1 MSYALNIIK
10 NSVKKIKNF
19 KIKKVKSKAHKIAG
33 RIAIAGNPNVGKST
47 VFNALTG
54 LNQHTG
60 NWPGKTV
67 ECMTGE
73 YTYGEKLFKITDIP
87 GTYSLMSNSME
98 EEIARDY
105 ICFSKPDA
113 VIVVLDATCLER
125 NLNLALQILEI
136 TQNVV
141 ICVNLIDEAK
151 KKKIYIDLDE
161 LSMQLGGVPIVYTNA
176 RKKFGINN
184 LVKAVDDVVT
194 KKKKTFYI
202 QKDGY
207 PEIFENAVN
216 TISET
221 IKNFIPKHLSKKWI
235 AEKILEN
242 DKSIKNSIEKNIDY
256 DIFKNKKISEIINSE
271 REKLIENGFDGKK
284 IREIL
289 VNGIMKKS
297 ENIYNLCVHIENK
310 NYDKKDRAIDNLLTS
325 KLTGIPIM
333 LALLTLIFWI
343 TLVGANYPSQLIS
356 NALFW
361 VQDRLTELCVS
372 INCPWWVHGIFVE
385 GIYRTLAWVVSV
397 MLPPMAIF
405 FPLFTF
411 LEDTGYLPRVAFN
424 LDNAFRKRG
433 AHGKQALTTCM
444 GFGCNACGVIGCR
457 IIDSP
462 REKLIA
468 ILTNNFVP
476 CNGRLAQFKMA
487 KESAEFFYQ
496 LIDY

>member
-1 MSYALNIIK
+1 MNIIK

-19 KIKKVKSKAHKIAG
+19 RIKKVKNLITREVSAH
-33 RIAIAGNPNVGKST
+33 IAIAGNPNVGKST

-67 ECMTGE
+67 ECTEGE
-73 YTYGEKLFKITDIP
+73 YIYNEKLFKITDIP
-87 GTYSLMSNSME
+87 GTYSLMSNSLE

-105 ICFSKPDA
+105 ICFSNPDA

-161 LSMQLGGVPIVYTNA
+161 LSMQLGGVPVVYTNA

-184 LVKAVDDVVT
+184 LMKAVDDIIT
-194 KKKKTFYI
+194 KKKKTFYVK
-202 QKDGY
+202 KDNY
-207 PEIFENAVN
+207 PKAVKNAVN
-216 TISET
+216 TISEAIT
-221 IKNFIPKHLSKKWI
+221 DFIPKHLSAKWT

-242 DKSIKNSIEKNIDY
+242 DESIKNSIQKNIDC
-256 DIFKNKKISEIINSE
+256 DIFKNKKVNDIIKSE
-271 REKLIENGFDGKK
+271 REKLIENGFDSKK
-284 IREIL
+284 IRETL
-289 VNGIMKKS
+289 VNNIMDKTEK
-297 ENIYNLCVHIENK
+297 IYNLCVHVENK
-310 NYDKKDRAIDNLLTS
+310 NYDRKDRIIDNLLTS

-356 NALFW
+356 DSLFG
-361 VQDRLTELCVS
+361 VQDRLTEFCTN
-372 INCPWWVHGIFVE
+372 INCPWWIHGILVE
-385 GIYRTLAWVVSV
+385 GVYRTLAWVVSV

-424 LDNAFRKRG
+424 LDNAFRKCG

-476 CNGRLAQFKMA
+476 CNGRLPQFKMA
-487 KESAEFFYQ
+487 KNHPNSS
-496 LIDY
+496 IN

>member
-1 MSYALNIIK
+1 MNIIK

-19 KIKKVKSKAHKIAG
+19 KIKKVKNRKSQKIAG

-67 ECMTGE
+67 ECTTGE
-73 YTYGEKLFKITDIP
+73 YTYGERLFKITDIP
-87 GTYSLMSNSME
+87 GTYSLMSNSLE

-105 ICFSKPDA
+105 ICFSKPDV
-113 VIVVLDATCLER
+113 VIVVLDATCMER

-136 TQNVV
+136 TKNVV

-161 LSMQLGGVPIVYTNA
+161 LSMQLGGAPVVYTNA
-176 RKKFGINN
+176 RKKFGINS
-184 LVKAVDDVVT
+184 LMKEVDIIAS
-194 KKKKTFYI
+194 KNKKTFYVNNEN
-202 QKDGY
+202 Y
-207 PEIFENAVN
+207 PEVFKNSVNAV
-216 TISET
+216 SEV
-221 IKNFIPKHLSKKWI
+221 IADFIPKHLSKKWI
-235 AEKILEN
+235 SEKILEN
-242 DKSIKNSIEKNIDY
+242 DESIKKSIEKNIGY
-256 DIFKNKKISEIINSE
+256 DIFKNEKITDIINSE

-289 VNGIMKKS
+289 VGSIMEKS
-297 ENIYNLCVHIENK
+297 EKIYNLCVHVENK
-310 NYDKKDRAIDNLLTS
+310 NYDKKDRMMDNLLTS

-333 LALLTLIFWI
+333 LALLTLVFWI

-356 NALFW
+356 SALFW
-361 VQDRLTELCVS
+361 AQDRLTEFCTS
-372 INCPWWVHGIFVE
+372 INCPWWIQGIFVE
-385 GIYRTLAWVVSV
+385 GVYRTLAWVVSV

-424 LDNAFRKRG
+424 LDNAFRKCG

-444 GFGCNACGVIGCR
+444 GFGCNACGVIGAR

-476 CNGRLAQFKMA
+476 CNGRLPQFKIA
-487 KESAEFFYQ
+487 KKSTKFFYKF
-496 LIDY
+496 I

>member
-1 MSYALNIIK
+1 MSYKLNIIK
-10 NSVKKIKNF
+10 NSVRKIKNF
-19 KIKKVKSKAHKIAG
+19 KIKKVKNLKTQKIAG
-33 RIAIAGNPNVGKST
+33 NIAIAGNPNVGKST

-67 ECMTGE
+67 ECTTGE
-73 YTYGEKLFKITDIP
+73 YTYSEKVFKITDIP
-87 GTYSLMSNSME
+87 GTYSLMSNSQE
-98 EEIARDY
+98 EEIARNY
-105 ICFSKPDA
+105 ICFSRPDA

-161 LSMQLGGVPIVYTNA
+161 LSMQLGGVPVVYTNA

-184 LVKAVDDVVT
+184 LMKAVDEIVA
-194 KKKKTFYI
+194 KKRKTFYV
-202 QKDGY
+202 KNDSY
-207 PEIFENAVN
+207 PEIFKNAVSN
-216 TISET
+216 ISEA
-221 IKNFIPKHLSKKWI
+221 IKNFTPKHLSNEWI

-242 DKSIKNSIEKNIDY
+242 DASIKNSIQKNIDY
-256 DIFKNKKISEIINSE
+256 DIFKNKKITDTILSE
-271 REKLIENGFDGKK
+271 RKKLMENGFDDKK

-289 VNGIMKKS
+289 VNNIMAKS
-297 ENIYNLCVHIENK
+297 EKIYNLCVHIENK
-310 NYDKKDRAIDNLLTS
+310 NYDKKDRIIDNLMTS

-361 VQDRLTELCVS
+361 VQDRLTEFCTN
-372 INCPWWVHGIFVE
+372 INCPWWIHGILVE
-385 GIYRTLAWVVSV
+385 GVYRTLAWVVSV

-424 LDNAFRKRG
+424 LDNAFRKCG

-476 CNGRLAQFKMA
+476 CNGRLPQFKMA
-487 KESAEFFYQ
+487 KNYLNSS
-496 LIDY
+496 IS

>member
-19 KIKKVKSKAHKIAG
+19 KIKKSRNRKTQKISAH
-33 RIAIAGNPNVGKST
+33 IAIAGNPNVGKST

-67 ECMTGE
+67 ECTEGE
-73 YTYGEKLFKITDIP
+73 YTYNEKFFKITDIP
-87 GTYSLMSNSME
+87 GTYSLMPNSPE

-105 ICFSKPDA
+105 ICFSNPD
-113 VIVVLDATCLER
+113 VIIVVLDATCLER

-151 KKKIYIDLDE
+151 KKKIYIDLNE
-161 LSMQLGGVPIVYTNA
+161 LSMQLGGVPVVYSNA

-184 LVKAVDDVVT
+184 LMKAVDDVAT
-194 KKKKTFYI
+194 KKKKIFYV
-202 QKDGY
+202 KNDDY
-207 PEIFENAVN
+207 PEILKNSVN
-216 TISET
+216 TISKTISNFIPKHMNEKWLAEKILENNEI
-221 IKNFIPKHLSKKWI
+221 IKNFIPKNIGYNLLQD
-235 AEKILEN
+235 EKIIGIITSEQ
-242 DKSIKNSIEKNIDY
+242 
-256 DIFKNKKISEIINSE
+256 KKLCEE
-271 REKLIENGFDGKK
+271 GFDGKR
-284 IREIL
+284 IREIFA
-289 VNGIMKKS
+289 NSIIKKS
-297 ENIYNLCVHIENK
+297 EKIYNLCVYVENK
-310 NYDKKDRAIDNLLTS
+310 NYDKKDRIIDNLLTS

-333 LALLTLIFWI
+333 IALLILIFWI
-343 TLVGANYPSQLIS
+343 TLVGANYPSQLLS

-361 VQDRLTELCVS
+361 IQDRLTEFCINV
-372 INCPWWVHGIFVE
+372 NCPWWIHGIFVE

-411 LEDTGYLPRVAFN
+411 LEDTGYLPRIAFN
-424 LDNAFRKRG
+424 LDNAFRKCG

-476 CNGRLAQFKMA
+476 CNGRLPQFKMS
-487 KESAEFFYQ
+487 KNYSNSS
-496 LIDY
+496 IK

>member
-1 MSYALNIIK
+1 MNIIK

-19 KIKKVKSKAHKIAG
+19 KIKKVQNHKIAG
-33 RIAIAGNPNVGKST
+33 HIAIAGNPNVGKST

-67 ECMTGE
+67 ECTTGE
-73 YTYGEKLFKITDIP
+73 YTYDEKIFKITDIP
-87 GTYSLMSNSME
+87 GTYSLMSNSLE

-105 ICFSKPDA
+105 ICFSKPDV
-113 VIVVLDATCLER
+113 VIVVLDATCMER

-161 LSMQLGGVPIVYTNA
+161 LSMQLGGVPVVYTNA
-176 RKKFGINN
+176 RKKFGINS
-184 LVKAVDDVVT
+184 LMKEVDT
-194 KKKKTFYI
+194 IAAKKKKTFYI
-202 QKDGY
+202 RNENY
-207 PEIFENAVN
+207 PEVFKNSVKK
-216 TISET
+216 ISET
-221 IKNFIPKHLSKKWI
+221 IADFIPKHLSKKWI
-235 AEKILEN
+235 SEKILEN
-242 DKSIKNSIEKNIDY
+242 DESIKNSIQKNIDY
-256 DIFKNKKISEIINSE
+256 DIFKSGEIADTIKTE
-271 REKLIENGFDGKK
+271 REKLIESGLDGKK
-284 IREIL
+284 IRELL
-289 VNGIMKKS
+289 VNNIAKKA
-297 ENIYNLCVHIENK
+297 EKIYSLCVHVENK
-310 NYDKKDRAIDNLLTS
+310 NYDKKDRMIDNLLTS

-361 VQDRLTELCVS
+361 VQDRLTEFCTS
-372 INCPWWVHGIFVE
+372 INCPWWIHGVLVE
-385 GIYRTLAWVVSV
+385 GVYRTLAWVVSV

-424 LDNAFRKRG
+424 LDNAFRKCG

-444 GFGCNACGVIGCR
+444 GFGCNACGVIGAR

-476 CNGRLAQFKMA
+476 CNGRLPQFKMA
-487 KESAEFFYQ
+487 KKLSEFFHQ
-496 LIDY
+496 FI